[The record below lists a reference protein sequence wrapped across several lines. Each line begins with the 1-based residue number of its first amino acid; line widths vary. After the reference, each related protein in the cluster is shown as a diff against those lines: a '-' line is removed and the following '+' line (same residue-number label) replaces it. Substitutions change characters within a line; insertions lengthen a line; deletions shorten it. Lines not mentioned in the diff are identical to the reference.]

1 MKNRRYCLALDLRND
16 PQIISQYINHHKQV
30 ASEIIESIVT
40 ADVTVMDIYLTGNR
54 LFMIMEVGE
63 HFDFDKKAKMDSEN
77 PAVQSWEKL
86 MSTLQVPLPWAK
98 PGEKWIIMEHIF
110 SLPTASTDR

>member
-1 MKNRRYCLALDLRND
+1 MENRRYCLALDLRND

-30 ASEIIESIVT
+30 ASEIIESIVD
-40 ADVTVMDIYLTGNR
+40 AGVTVMDIYLTGNR

-63 HFDFDKKAKMDSEN
+63 DFDFEEKARMDSKN
-77 PAVQSWEKL
+77 PAVQNWEKL

-98 PGEKWIIMEHIF
+98 PGEKWIIMEKIF
-110 SLPTASTDR
+110 GLPSSSSDS